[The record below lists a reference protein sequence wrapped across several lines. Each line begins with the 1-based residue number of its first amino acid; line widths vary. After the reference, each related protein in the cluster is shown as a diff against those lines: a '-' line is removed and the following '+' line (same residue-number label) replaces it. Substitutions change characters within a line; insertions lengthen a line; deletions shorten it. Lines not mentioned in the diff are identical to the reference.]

1 MTSHFASLTPRR
13 QDAKIFLG
21 FSLASWRLGVK
32 NGAIND
38 SGGLMPE
45 MRRLCKIAAVGLIA
59 VSVAGCGFHLRGE
72 MPGSAESKKLYLAG
86 LSNRSP
92 FYGDL
97 VQVLNYSG
105 GTLAPA
111 PAKAGAVL
119 NVTLARHERRA
130 LTLSGQGRA
139 NTFDLTFR
147 VIYDVRSPK
156 GDILV
161 PQQEMEVRRDYFN
174 DQSSPLGQGEE
185 EALMRQEM
193 EKEAAQTLLRRV
205 VYALNKK
212 PTPADSPS

>member
-1 MTSHFASLTPRR
+1 MARSSLYR
-13 QDAKIFLG
+13 I
-21 FSLASWRLGVK
+21 V
-32 NGAIND
+32 
-38 SGGLMPE
+38 
-45 MRRLCKIAAVGLIA
+45 AVGLVA
-59 VSVAGCGFHLRGE
+59 LLVAGCGFHLRGE
-72 MPGSAESKKLYLAG
+72 MPGTAESKTLFLTG
-86 LSNRSP
+86 LSNRTS

-97 VQVLNYSG
+97 VQVLGYSG
-105 GTLAPA
+105 GILAAA
-111 PAKAGAVL
+111 PAKAGAVV

-174 DQSSPLGQGEE
+174 DQSSPLGQQEE
-185 EALMRQEM
+185 EALMRNEM

-205 VYALNKK
+205 VYTLNRK
-212 PTPADSPS
+212 PSAATDSAS